1 MKKKIS
7 RIVEF
12 IGLLC
17 FTLVKHNNTN
27 QKKGRN
33 NMKSKGLKIA
43 LITWIIVVLIRKIV
57 ELNIIYEAI
66 IWFAIY
72 FVLSKLADKLMES
85 KMIK

>member
-1 MKKKIS
+1 
-7 RIVEF
+7 
-12 IGLLC
+12 
-17 FTLVKHNNTN
+17 
-27 QKKGRN
+27 
-33 NMKSKGLKIA
+33 MKSKGLKIA